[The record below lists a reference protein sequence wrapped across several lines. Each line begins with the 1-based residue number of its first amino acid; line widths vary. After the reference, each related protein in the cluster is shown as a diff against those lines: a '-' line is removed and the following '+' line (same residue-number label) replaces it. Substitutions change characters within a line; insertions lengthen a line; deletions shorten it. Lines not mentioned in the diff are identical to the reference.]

1 MPEPISRTSGADRPK
16 SATVSSEPS
25 AVSGIGESASCTE
38 KPSRGHRNRRASSR
52 SRPSGARRGWNVRSG
67 SWGRAATCR
76 NASDGRLTIRQ
87 PRRRRTGQ
95 DARATVPMRAKTSP
109 NGPATIVMRP
119 NVLSVGGLTTVPPS
133 SVTRAAEASVSVT
146 AK

>member
-16 SATVSSEPS
+16 SATVSSVPS
-25 AVSGIGESASCTE
+25 AVSGTGESASCTE

-87 PRRRRTGQ
+87 PRRRADRSGP
-95 DARATVPMRAKTSP
+95 AVGAMRANTSP
-109 NGPATIVMRP
+109 NGPATIAMRP
-119 NVLSVGGLTTVPPS
+119 NALSVGGLTTVPPS
-133 SVTRAAEASVSVT
+133 SVTRAAAASVSVT